1 MIEETDNISIA
12 LKNEVNGVDFGR
24 VVVEVSME
32 VQNGKVVMATLKPI
46 SREVKVK
53 FYAKN

>member
-1 MIEETDNISIA
+1 MNEETA
-12 LKNEVNGVDFGR
+12 LADAIKKEVVGIDFGR

-32 VQNGKVVMATLKPI
+32 IQNGKVVMATLKQV

-53 FYAKN
+53 LFK